1 MRLWQLRTTLVLCA
15 SLVLSPWSSPRTAD
29 SPEVPVVDAGLG
41 SCAADFTVKDSAGK
55 PIFNAKVSLT
65 IKYGFMSKRKTQVE
79 VGTNSDG
86 KARVTGLP
94 NLPKKP
100 LEFSIKSGTVEATV
114 TDDPSDTCNAAFDVT
129 LKVQ

>member
-1 MRLWQLRTTLVLCA
+1 MRLWQVRPALVLCA
-15 SLVLSPWSSPRTAD
+15 SLVLSLWSSPRTAD

-41 SCAADFTVKDSAGK
+41 SCAADFTVKDSSGK
-55 PIFNAKVSLT
+55 PIFNAKISVT
-65 IKYGFMSKRKTQVE
+65 IKYGFHSLRKTQLE

-100 LEFSIKSGTVEATV
+100 LEFLIKSGTVSTTV
-114 TDDPSDTCNAAFDVT
+114 TDDPETNCNAVFDVT
-129 LKVQ
+129 LTVH